1 MSQAID
7 SNLRLPYD
15 ILEQIFRYVC
25 FCDPLTGPIF
35 ASQVSRSWREA
46 ALTSPCIWSNITIKL
61 EIPPTRSQRHTL
73 PRLHLERS
81 QSFAIELTI
90 YARRRFTPPEEKML
104 LLPHAHRFRSLHV
117 NTDTTYLASCLWL
130 NLEMKMPRLEMFETV
145 VSNFSSISINRKIDT
160 IDEEVDII
168 PRVKKEDKKVDW
180 DSWKPTGLTAL
191 TLDASHLHNP
201 PKDLDNIY
209 RVLDASRHTIQC
221 VEYKGLVA
229 SIDKAA
235 ASTHRRHLELPA
247 LRSLAVLGYDNMVP
261 LLEFMIIPALDS
273 LTLRD
278 NPVYPI
284 RNTSEE
290 TDLAQAQGLDELTH
304 HVDANGLLPALQ
316 NWTSITHLE
325 IFGVDLP
332 FDDSDSSRPPELIL
346 SYIKSLDQLTSL
358 VLYGIGAATTIA
370 YTLFKHDPTKKP
382 LLPKLSRFLL
392 AIIEMRQEDTLWN
405 YLNAR
410 QHHELPRLQK
420 LSINWGYV
428 RHLSDLCQ
436 CDISTLWNSSVDV
449 FVFADPEVGKHIPI
463 EEVNLL
469 ELPDSVE

>member
-46 ALTSPCIWSNITIKL
+46 ALTSPFIWSNITIKL
-61 EIPPTRSQRHTL
+61 EKLEKPGPPTHSQQNIL

-81 QSFAIELTI
+81 RKSLITLTI
-90 YARRRFTPPEEKML
+90 YAHRRFTSSEEKL
-104 LLPHAHRFRSLHV
+104 LEPHARRFRSLHV
-117 NTDTTYLASCLWL
+117 NTDIRFLANCLL
-130 NLEMKMPRLEMFETV
+130 RNLKMEMPHLEMFETV
-145 VSNFSSISINRKIDT
+145 ISNVSSISINRKIDT
-160 IDEEVDII
+160 IDKKVI
-168 PRVKKEDKKVDW
+168 PRVTKKHKRVQW
-180 DSWKPTGLTAL
+180 RLWKPTGLTAL
-191 TLDASHLHNP
+191 TMDASRLYNP
-201 PKDLDNIY
+201 PENMDNIY
-209 RVLDASRHTIQC
+209 RVLRASRHTIQYFK
-221 VEYKGLVA
+221 YKGLVA
-229 SIDKAA
+229 NIDNAV
-235 ASTHRRHLELPA
+235 ASTRPHLEFPE

-261 LLEFMIIPALDS
+261 LLRFMIIPALDS

-278 NPVYPI
+278 NLVYPT
-284 RNTSEE
+284 TSEE
-290 TDLAQAQGLDELTH
+290 MDLPGLDELTDH
-304 HVDANGLLPALQ
+304 FDANGLFQALQ
-316 NWTSITHLE
+316 HWTSITHLE

-392 AIIEMRQEDTLWN
+392 AITEMRQEDTLWN